1 MNEVKIL
8 DVRGLSC
15 PQPALQ
21 TKQLIKNLE
30 GGVVEILVDSKTS
43 RDNVSRLAEK
53 AGWNITV
60 EQNPDGCFKLVL
72 KK

>member
-1 MNEVKIL
+1 MSDIL

-21 TKQLIKNLE
+21 SKKALKKL
-30 GGVVEILVDSKTS
+30 GSGVLEILVDTKTS
-43 RDNVSRLAEK
+43 RDNVCRLAEK
-53 AGWNITV
+53 NGWGV
-60 EQNPDGCFKLVL
+60 SVGEMSEGGFKLTM